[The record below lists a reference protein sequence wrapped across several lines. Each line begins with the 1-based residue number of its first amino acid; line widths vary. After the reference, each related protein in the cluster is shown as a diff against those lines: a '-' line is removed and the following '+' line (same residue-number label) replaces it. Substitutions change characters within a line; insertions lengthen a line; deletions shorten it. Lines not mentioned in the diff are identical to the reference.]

1 MSSKK
6 IIFSL
11 CIYKM
16 YLISAKGY
24 ENAGAHFLRI
34 RKTGK
39 ICRSMK
45 NVQDTLGVK
54 NMSDLIK
61 HLLIIVKRNI
71 YHL

>member
-6 IIFSL
+6 FIFFL
-11 CIYKM
+11 CIYEM

-24 ENAGAHFLRI
+24 ENAGTHFLRI

-39 ICRSMK
+39 IWRSMK

-61 HLLIIVKRNI
+61 H
-71 YHL
+71 HS